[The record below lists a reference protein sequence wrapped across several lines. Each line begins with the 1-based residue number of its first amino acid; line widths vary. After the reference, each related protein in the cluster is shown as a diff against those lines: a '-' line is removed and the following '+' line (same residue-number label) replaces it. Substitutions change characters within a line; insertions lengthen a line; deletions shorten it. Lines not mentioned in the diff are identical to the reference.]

1 MEEKR
6 VEKRASLEAYRRI
19 IAWGISALFVAMGAL
34 GCAGNA
40 RTSQAAPPLKD
51 VGWMKT
57 EAQRT
62 KLGELL
68 NGIQNGGASCEKLV
82 AQFHGKNAEGQELE
96 ITAVGGKVVV
106 RKMKRGRAV
115 RRYDGALK
123 DSECRAMVMMILK
136 GKLWKAP
143 MGSRKKGALGLAM
156 GSSET
161 GLLPI
166 PDSSK
171 HIWRQQTIQGLR
183 QQLLGLAQ
191 RVTAGKR

>member
-1 MEEKR
+1 M
-6 VEKRASLEAYRRI
+6 
-19 IAWGISALFVAMGAL
+19 
-34 GCAGNA
+34 
-40 RTSQAAPPLKD
+40 
-51 VGWMKT
+51 
-57 EAQRT
+57 
-62 KLGELL
+62 
-68 NGIQNGGASCEKLV
+68 V

-96 ITAVGGKVVV
+96 ITAVEGKVVM
-106 RKMKRGRAV
+106 RKMKKGRAV

-123 DSECRAMVMMILK
+123 DSECHAMVMMILK

-143 MGSRKKGALGLAM
+143 MGSRKKRAQGLSM
-156 GSSET
+156 GTKET

-166 PDSSK
+166 PASSK